1 MLHRRSPT
9 LPRSRRGMS
18 LLEVSIASL
27 MSVMVVLGASSFCHT
42 MTRTLAD
49 SISQTRQAMDTR
61 MVVESLRRDLA
72 GALPD
77 QHDGSLNQWKLVGR
91 QIVDGDE
98 LWFCYDGDGDEAAS
112 WSPPDRVIRYVF
124 ADQRLQ
130 RLDTVTGSE
139 LTIADRLDSVQFEL
153 TGGQISVTCTT
164 AANAFPAHYQVS
176 APDLP

>member
-1 MLHRRSPT
+1 MIHRRPQT
-9 LPRSRRGMS
+9 QQRSRRGMS

-27 MSVMVVLGASSFCHT
+27 MSVIVVLGASSFCHT
-42 MTRTLAD
+42 MTRTMAD

-77 QHDGSLNQWKLVGR
+77 QHEGTLTNWKLVGR
-91 QIVDGDE
+91 QIVAGDE
-98 LWFCYDGDGDEAAS
+98 LWLCYDGNGDEAAS
-112 WSPPDRVIRYVF
+112 WSSPDRVIRYVF

-130 RLDTVTGSE
+130 RIDTDTGSA
-139 LTIADRLDSVQFEL
+139 LTIADRLANVQFQL
-153 TGGQISVTCTT
+153 TGGQISVICTT
-164 AANAFPAHYQVS
+164 AANAFPAEYHIS

>member
-1 MLHRRSPT
+1 MINRRT
-9 LPRSRRGMS
+9 QTPRSRRRGMS
-18 LLEVSIASL
+18 LLEVSIASM

-49 SISQTRQAMDTR
+49 SIAQTRQAMDTR

-77 QHDGSLNQWKLVGR
+77 QHDGSRNRWTLVGR
-91 QIVDGDE
+91 QLVGSDE
-98 LWFCYDGDGDEAAS
+98 LWLCYDGDGDGAAS
-112 WSPPDRVIRYVF
+112 WSSPDRVIRYEF
-124 ADQRLQ
+124 ADQCLR
-130 RLDTVTGSE
+130 RIDTQTGSM
-139 LTIADRLDSVQFEL
+139 LLLADRLASVQFQL

-164 AANAFPAHYQVS
+164 AAEAFPAEYHIS